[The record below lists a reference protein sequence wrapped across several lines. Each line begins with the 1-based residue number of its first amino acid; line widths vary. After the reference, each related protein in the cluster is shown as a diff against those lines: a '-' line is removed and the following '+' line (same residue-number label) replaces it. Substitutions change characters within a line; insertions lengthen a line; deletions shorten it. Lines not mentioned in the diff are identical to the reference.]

1 MRKDSKKIIHN
12 IPCLRFKVTSMAIY
26 RPGGLGLTKRFTHTM
41 VIDIHS
47 YSDNTIYDIE
57 MEQGLCR
64 DPFRLRVRR
73 FDPKETDI
81 MHRRYMDD
89 NGKPTVQDAGA
100 FCLSDV
106 EKTAKDFGD
115 YIDRHALDGLK
126 KAVEGSDDIV
136 KDVFAM
142 IARHCS
148 SLLVSHPWAQSTS
161 SCSPLFLGETSRS
174 KMAKI
179 PRTQK

>member
-1 MRKDSKKIIHN
+1 
-12 IPCLRFKVTSMAIY
+12 MAIY
-26 RPGGLGLTKRFTHTM
+26 RPGGLGLTKQFTHTM
-41 VIDIHS
+41 VMDVTS
-47 YSDNTIYDIE
+47 YIDNTIYDIE

-81 MHRRYMDD
+81 MHRRYIDD
-89 NGKPTVQDAGA
+89 NGKPAVQDAGA

-106 EKTAKDFGD
+106 EKTAKDFGE
-115 YIDRHALDGLK
+115 YVDRHALGGLK
-126 KAVEGSDDIV
+126 EAVKGSDDIV

-148 SLLVSHPWAQSTS
+148 SRPVRHPQAQQTS
-161 SCSPLFLGETSRS
+161 SC
-174 KMAKI
+174 
-179 PRTQK
+179 